1 MPDATQAM
9 TYAEAEHR
17 LTEMAKRIRNAEA
30 ALDRAHEEAA
40 DAESVYRRA
49 LADALDRFREEGLAV
64 EHALMRARAE
74 CFVLSG
80 DRDKAN
86 GRVRHRLEVLE
97 DRRGERESL
106 HRLVAWSHSLAIR
119 DGSDP
124 R

>member
-1 MPDATQAM
+1 MPDSAPM
-9 TYAEAEHR
+9 TYGQAEHR
-17 LTEMAKRIRNAEA
+17 LTEMAKRIRAAEGE
-30 ALDRAHEEAA
+30 LDRAYDDAA

-64 EHALMRARAE
+64 EHAQMRARAE

-86 GRVRHRLEVLE
+86 GRVRRCLEVLE

-119 DGSDP
+119 D
-124 R
+124 